1 MSSAH
6 ASSAAAIQ
14 TDKKRVTIRFA
25 GDSGDGM
32 QLAGHQFANISAI
45 VGNDVSTLPNFPAEI
60 RAPAGSIPGV
70 SSFQLSFAAE
80 PIHTPGDRPDV
91 LVAMN
96 PAALKANLGDLPR
109 DGTIVVNADEFG
121 PQNLKKAGY
130 AENPLENDSLRG
142 YRVFEVPISAMN
154 ERALVDSGLPVKQ
167 VNRCRNVFA
176 LGLMCWLYGRPIERM
191 EQRIRGAFSSKG
203 EEVAEANVA
212 TLKAGHAFGETAEIF
227 TERYRVPSAA
237 LAPGLYRNITG
248 SAATALGFLTASH
261 LADKPLFYGSY
272 PITPA
277 SDVLHELA
285 RLKQFGVRTF
295 QAEDEIAAMG
305 ATVGAAFGG
314 ALALTGTS
322 GPGLALKG
330 EALGMAVMT
339 ELPVIVI
346 NVQRAGPS
354 TGMPTKTEQADLLQ
368 ACFGRNGESPV
379 VVLAPATPADC
390 FSLAIEAVRIALTA
404 MTPVVFMTDG
414 YLANGSE
421 PWPVPKVDELPTID
435 VTHPGPEQA
444 SGFQPY
450 ARDPETLVRP
460 WAIPG
465 TAGLEHRL
473 GTLEKSAESG
483 NVSYDPENH
492 HQMSLLRQRKV
503 GSVAKLLPPQE
514 VYGDRTGE
522 LAVVSWGSTY
532 GAVRSAVEA
541 KRSDGRSVSH
551 LHLRHLRPFPTDLG
565 ELLGGFEQ
573 VLVPELNLGQLR
585 MLLRA
590 ELLID
595 AQGYNRVTGQ
605 PLTISEIE
613 DAIDGALG
621 QSPAGV
627 RGGQR

>member
-1 MSSAH
+1 MPTTTADVD
-6 ASSAAAIQ
+6 AGAATQ
-14 TDKKRVTIRFA
+14 TAKQRVTIRFA

-96 PAALKANLGDLPR
+96 PAALKANLADLPR
-109 DGTIVVNADEFG
+109 DGTIVVNSDEFG

-130 AENPLENDSLRG
+130 RESPLEDDSLRG

-154 ERALVDSGLPVKQ
+154 QRALVDAGLSAKQ

-176 LGLMCWLYGRPIERM
+176 LGLMCWLFGRPIERM
-191 EQRIRGAFSSKG
+191 SERIHGAFSGKG
-203 EEVAEANVA
+203 DEIAAANIA
-212 TLKAGHAFGETAEIF
+212 TLKAGHAFGETAEMF

-248 SAATALGFLTASH
+248 NAATALGFLTGAR
-261 LADKPLFYGSY
+261 LADKALFYGSY

-285 RLKQFGVRTF
+285 RFKQFGVRTF

-314 ALALTGTS
+314 AVALTGTS

-354 TGMPTKTEQADLLQ
+354 TGMPTKTEQGDLLQ
-368 ACFGRNGESPV
+368 AAFGRNGESPV
-379 VVLAPATPADC
+379 VVLAPTTPADC
-390 FSLAIEAVRIALTA
+390 FRLAIDAVRIALTA

-421 PWPVPKVDELPTID
+421 PWRVPAVDELPKIA
-435 VTHPGPEQA
+435 VSHPGPEDA
-444 SGFQPY
+444 EGFLPY
-450 ARDPETLVRP
+450 ARDPETLARP
-460 WAIPG
+460 WAVPG
-465 TAGLEHRL
+465 TPGLEHRL
-473 GTLEKSAESG
+473 GTLEKAAESG

-503 GSVAKLLPPQE
+503 DAVAKLLPPQE
-514 VYGDRTGE
+514 VFGDREGQ
-522 LAVVSWGSTY
+522 LAVVGWGSTY
-532 GAVRSAVEA
+532 GAIRSAVETHR
-541 KRSDGRSVSH
+541 KQGRAVSH
-551 LHLRHLRPFPTDLG
+551 VHLRHLRPFPADLP
-565 ELLGGFEQ
+565 EILAGFDQ

-605 PLTISEIE
+605 PLTISEVV
-613 DAIDGALG
+613 DAIEASL
-621 QSPAGV
+621 AAAKE
-627 RGGQR
+627 GGQR